1 MKKFFLIF
9 ALVLSLV
16 ALVSCDSEIKEPV
29 TPSAP
34 VEEEKEDIKVSVSI
48 ALVSSLTGARTVL
61 PESSSLLEANYYE
74 VALVDTNSLES
85 RYNSSAT
92 VTSGAGANVSFDS
105 VKVGEYEV
113 YAKAYL
119 KGENETPVLLYE
131 GKADNNLK
139 VSVGGTNTAIVTLK
153 AVNSGSGLTGSVN
166 VTIDW
171 SEASQVD
178 GVVKDVATKNELKVK
193 FFYTD
198 DYSANNYN
206 PTYRILE
213 EKTVAVG
220 VTSVTFNTGNIPV
233 TKNGM
238 GYFGIYY
245 TVDGIEYLL
254 LRLSHDSYQIYS
266 GQVSVPDSPDLYI
279 VSDKNNPVEINEMKM
294 TLSYGEDPVKDLKV
308 TWTNSDE
315 DGHFL
320 YENISLVLYETD
332 GTSRREVERKVFS
345 LLEVRANDMEYQF
358 DYDLVRGKSY
368 IVKAVGRTPYGRETK
383 PFVSNL
389 FQPKVLAESIAIDE
403 SNMPLEY
410 IGTGASFTLSASVS
424 PLDTTY
430 KALEWS
436 ASGLFDI
443 VDNDGLY
450 NTVTLTAIK
459 PGMTTITATVKDGD
473 SVDENGEIISSTTER
488 SVKVRLRKPET
499 PSKEIVGIDGGESI
513 RITWPNSDVWA
524 SGYEVYRIVD
534 GVMESTPVAL
544 VEGGSNEYTDTNI
557 YTSTSYSYCVK
568 AVNESLKTE
577 AFDPSSELSSSTEA
591 VTPVVPTITFIQPTI
606 ENFKLSI
613 SGGSGNA
620 SDIMVTPSSPQ
631 TVSIPSAIDGIV
643 KYTWL
648 VNGKL
653 IRSGNFQVAQS
664 ITLTAEMD
672 SVQIVGGDANVLTL
686 IGETADG
693 TAYSTSTYFRVV
705 TVATE
710 SAVIGNSI
718 SSISVKAEPYQLDA
732 YVLPLNATMQNVSF
746 SSSDESIVTVSPTGL
761 LTVKKSGEVTI
772 KAIPVAGE
780 PAEMHLTVFNPLQSE
795 EVLVRVINDALR
807 SRLQAA
813 NSTFKNDWWP
823 GLYDPDTATMDNGAV
838 VVKSSCRTDQ
848 KFGSLAING
857 LTLSNVSYGGVSYG
871 TFTLSTSS
879 TISLEAEKYSGFGV
893 GYTGNNVLKIISR
906 DNSGNLKVDLPYGQ
920 GTATINIRSI
930 NVNDGSGSYTVTLP
944 GKSGVT
950 INYSS
955 VKDGNPIY

>member
-1 MKKFFLIF
+1 MTGVQTC
-9 ALVLSLV
+9 ALP
-16 ALVSCDSEIKEPV
+16 I
-29 TPSAP
+29 
-34 VEEEKEDIKVSVSI
+34 
-48 ALVSSLTGARTVL
+48 
-61 PESSSLLEANYYE
+61 
-74 VALVDTNSLES
+74 
-85 RYNSSAT
+85 
-92 VTSGAGANVSFDS
+92 
-105 VKVGEYEV
+105 
-113 YAKAYL
+113 
-119 KGENETPVLLYE
+119 
-131 GKADNNLK
+131 
-139 VSVGGTNTAIVTLK
+139 
-153 AVNSGSGLTGSVN
+153 
-166 VTIDW
+166 
-171 SEASQVD
+171 
-178 GVVKDVATKNELKVK
+178 
-193 FFYTD
+193 
-198 DYSANNYN
+198 
-206 PTYRILE
+206 
-213 EKTVAVG
+213 
-220 VTSVTFNTGNIPV
+220 
-233 TKNGM
+233 
-238 GYFGIYY
+238 
-245 TVDGIEYLL
+245 
-254 LRLSHDSYQIYS
+254 
-266 GQVSVPDSPDLYI
+266 
-279 VSDKNNPVEINEMKM
+279 
-294 TLSYGEDPVKDLKV
+294 
-308 TWTNSDE
+308 
-315 DGHFL
+315 
-320 YENISLVLYETD
+320 
-332 GTSRREVERKVFS
+332 
-345 LLEVRANDMEYQF
+345 
-358 DYDLVRGKSY
+358 
-368 IVKAVGRTPYGRETK
+368 
-383 PFVSNL
+383 
-389 FQPKVLAESIAIDE
+389 
-403 SNMPLEY
+403 
-410 IGTGASFTLSASVS
+410 
-424 PLDTTY
+424 
-430 KALEWS
+430 
-436 ASGLFDI
+436 
-443 VDNDGLY
+443 
-450 NTVTLTAIK
+450 
-459 PGMTTITATVKDGD
+459 
-473 SVDENGEIISSTTER
+473 
-488 SVKVRLRKPET
+488 
-499 PSKEIVGIDGGESI
+499 
-513 RITWPNSDVWA
+513 
-524 SGYEVYRIVD
+524 
-534 GVMESTPVAL
+534 
-544 VEGGSNEYTDTNI
+544 
-557 YTSTSYSYCVK
+557 YCVK

-620 SDIMVTPSSPQ
+620 SDIMVTPSSSQ
-631 TVSIPSAIDGIV
+631 TVSIPSAIEGIV

-653 IRSGNFQVAQS
+653 IISGNFQKAQS

-710 SAVIGNSI
+710 SAVIGNAI

-746 SSSDESIVTVSPTGL
+746 SSSDESIATVSPTGL

-848 KFGSLAING
+848 KFGSLTING

-893 GYTGNNVLKIISR
+893 GYTGNNALKTISR

-930 NVNDGSGSYTVTLP
+930 NVKDGSGSYTVTLP